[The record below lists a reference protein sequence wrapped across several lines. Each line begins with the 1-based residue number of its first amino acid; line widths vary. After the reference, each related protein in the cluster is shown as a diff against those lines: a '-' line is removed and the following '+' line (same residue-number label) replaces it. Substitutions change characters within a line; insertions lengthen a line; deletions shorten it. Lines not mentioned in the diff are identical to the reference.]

1 MANFEQK
8 AENSFSVMGAV
19 EVTLPGDVIWHA
31 EDIDNALHKGAIFR
45 GSTSIDGK
53 NVPDGYVLFCDVS
66 RDTEEPDTD
75 QLTSQKVPGVEAAL
89 RVALGAQ
96 FSIISVGETKLLTNA
111 LGQNVLISSYIVNDG
126 GTEMALVS
134 LRTSISGAKW
144 ISVCACSPVA
154 TVKDSF
160 MQVAAHAFRL

>member
-1 MANFEQK
+1 M
-8 AENSFSVMGAV
+8 
-19 EVTLPGDVIWHA
+19 
-31 EDIDNALHKGAIFR
+31 
-45 GSTSIDGK
+45 
-53 NVPDGYVLFCDVS
+53 
-66 RDTEEPDTD
+66 
-75 QLTSQKVPGVEAAL
+75 

-111 LGQNVLISSYIVNDG
+111 LGQNVLVSSYIVNDG

>member
-1 MANFEQK
+1 M
-8 AENSFSVMGAV
+8 
-19 EVTLPGDVIWHA
+19 
-31 EDIDNALHKGAIFR
+31 
-45 GSTSIDGK
+45 
-53 NVPDGYVLFCDVS
+53 PD
-66 RDTEEPDTD
+66 
-75 QLTSQKVPGVEAAL
+75 VEAAL

-96 FSIISVGETKLLTNA
+96 FSIIGVGETKLLTNA